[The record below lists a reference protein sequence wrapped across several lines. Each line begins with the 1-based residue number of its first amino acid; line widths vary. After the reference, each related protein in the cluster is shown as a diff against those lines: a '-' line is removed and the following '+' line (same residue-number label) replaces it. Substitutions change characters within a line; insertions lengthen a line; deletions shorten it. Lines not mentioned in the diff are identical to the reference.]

1 MLFRSEVVNQ
11 QQRLEA
17 ALQEVTKECKKLE
30 DIIAD
35 MSEGNQATAQDTMNI
50 ASSLSDLNNKCEE
63 LSSKMIVIQ
72 NFIEEYKKNN
82 EDIIGISGK
91 TNMLALNASI
101 EAARAGAAG
110 RGFAVIATEVKNLS
124 EQTTQLVA
132 LNMAK
137 SQDVIPEIVS
147 IVESIDSFVKDV
159 YSVNSNVTT
168 IAAATQEMA
177 AQSESIHSIST
188 ELFETMN
195 RLVE

>member
-1 MLFRSEVVNQ
+1 M
-11 QQRLEA
+11 
-17 ALQEVTKECKKLE
+17 
-30 DIIAD
+30 
-35 MSEGNQATAQDTMNI
+35 
-50 ASSLSDLNNKCEE
+50 
-63 LSSKMIVIQ
+63 
-72 NFIEEYKKNN
+72 
-82 EDIIGISGK
+82 
-91 TNMLALNASI
+91 
-101 EAARAGAAG
+101 
-110 RGFAVIATEVKNLS
+110 KNLS